1 MAVSASTQDGRGL
14 ANGTHIDEEIT
25 QIWKDIEARVA
36 QMAGGDPSKIKQGL
50 DIDGVL
56 QYLDEAQ
63 SKDRKASEKYSTV
76 KNVFSRTLQC
86 IQTVGGIVYEFGDK
100 YWANAEKRDHASAM
114 YFRIFD
120 LDRLIDLFS
129 G

>member
-1 MAVSASTQDGRGL
+1 MAVSASTQDGRDL

-25 QIWKDIEARVA
+25 QIWKDVEARVV

-56 QYLDEAQ
+56 QHLDEAQ

-76 KNVFSRTLQC
+76 KHVFSRTLQC
-86 IQTVGGIVYEFGDK
+86 IQTVGGIVADG
-100 YWANAEKRDHASAM
+100 ASNV
-114 YFRIFD
+114 
-120 LDRLIDLFS
+120 RLCQTLRAKSCFTNC
-129 G
+129 